1 MNGLEKIKQ
10 RIAAEANAEC
20 MSVAAE
26 GNARC
31 AAIQAEFE
39 EKAKAAYKAAVAKGR
54 QEIEAQVQRQE
65 RNVRLDTKKELLGLK
80 QDLVGTAF
88 LMARE
93 KLLDMPKEEY
103 VKFLTGLA
111 VEAAAGEEEVL
122 FSEADA
128 AVGAEVVEKANAALA
143 AAGKKAQLKLAAENR
158 GIAGGLVLRA
168 GDIEINCSIDA
179 LLSLKREEL
188 AAQVAGILF

>member
-1 MNGLEKIKQ
+1 MNGLEKITQ

-26 GNARC
+26 GNKRC

-39 EKAKAAYKAAVAKGR
+39 EKAKAAYEAAVAKGR

-65 RNVRLDTKKELLGLK
+65 RTVRLDVKKELLGLK

-93 KLLDMPKEEY
+93 KLLDMPREEY
-103 VKFLTGLA
+103 VKFLAALA
-111 VEAAAGEEEVL
+111 AEAASGGEEVL
-122 FSEADA
+122 LAEKDA
-128 AVGAEVVEKANAALA
+128 ARGAEVVEKANAALA
-143 AAGKKAQLKLAAENR
+143 SAGKKALSLSAETR
-158 GIAGGLVLRA
+158 SIAGGLILRA
-168 GDIEINCSIDA
+168 GDVEINCSIDT